1 MSRSPA
7 RWLAAWRAALR
18 IARRD
23 ALRAKGRSALVI
35 AMIALPVMAVVG
47 VDVLVRTAEVTPG
60 ERIGRELGAADASV
74 KTPYGDGSVVQAP
87 DAQRHFPTGEVAPA
101 DDPLPIAEVI
111 AALPPGSRVIPHRQ
125 GPVRFSTDDGLA
137 YAWVHEIDATDELA
151 NGLFPVQEGR
161 VPAAD
166 GEVAVSP
173 ELRMRGFTVGGT
185 MRMGTEDRLFRI
197 VGVISDPQRLRQDV
211 VVGPPG
217 TLLQRG
223 DVDAFSS
230 GWLVDAPQ
238 PVRWSDVQA
247 ANEVG
252 LVVLSR
258 AVLLDPPPASA
269 VEAEFGEAQVD
280 PGAAAVVGLVIAMAL
295 LEVVLLAGP
304 AFAVGTRRQRRQL
317 ALVAVAGGDRRH
329 IRRVVLSGGLVLGG
343 VGGVLGAVLG
353 VAVAAAARHPLQRL
367 SDSALGPVDLR
378 VVEVGGVAALG
389 ALIGLLAALVPA
401 ILTSR
406 QEIVAALHGRR
417 GTLRSAR
424 RWPALGLVVAAV
436 GVAAAISG
444 AAGFSTSLIIVGAIA
459 TQLGLLLAAPTVVG
473 LAGATAARMPLWLR
487 FGARDAARHRSRSAP
502 AVAAVMAAVAGSVA
516 LAIGGASDHA
526 EQLAEYQPQLAAG
539 NASVFL
545 YDTTARQRQQVRE
558 VLTGAFPDATV
569 TEARELRPPRDCGEQ
584 CFLGMTQYGCDGAGG
599 PRAGCLENYRLGVL
613 VGDAGTLRTFL
624 DDVPQAAAA
633 TLRAGGA
640 VVFRP
645 QHERGGQAR
654 LTLHRY
660 EPQSDTIAELDGWT
674 MPVTVLPVGGVAPAQ
689 AVLSPEAAARTGLST
704 PLRSYSVRTAQP
716 PSAELEQATNERLAA
731 ILPPAGEPLYVERG
745 YTESLTLPFLVLV
758 AASALVTL
766 GGTLVATGLAG
777 ADARADLATMAAVGA
792 APSTRRRIAMSQA
805 AVVAA
810 LGAGLGLLA
819 GLVPGIAI
827 AYPLTGQGGD
837 AVGLSS
843 TVYVDVPWLVLLVL
857 VVAVPAL
864 AVLTAGVFTRSRLP
878 MVARAQ

>member
-1 MSRSPA
+1 VSGGLA
-7 RWLAAWRAALR
+7 RWLTAWRAALR

-23 ALRAKGRSALVI
+23 ALRAKGRSALVV
-35 AMIALPVMAVVG
+35 AMIALPVMAVVA
-47 VDVLVRTAEVTPG
+47 VDVMVRTAEVTPA
-60 ERIGRELGAADASV
+60 ERITRELGAADASV
-74 KTPYGDGSVVQAP
+74 KTPYGDSSVAQAP
-87 DAQRHFPTGEVAPA
+87 DAERHFPTGVVAPPA
-101 DDPLPIAEVI
+101 DGPLPIAEVT
-111 AALPPGSRVIPHRQ
+111 AALPTGSRVIPYRQ
-125 GPVRFSTDDGLA
+125 GQTQFVTENGRA
-137 YAWVHEIDATDELA
+137 HAWVHELDVTDEMTA
-151 NGLFPVQEGR
+151 GLFPVREGR
-161 VPAAD
+161 APAAD

-173 ELRMRGFTVGGT
+173 ELRMRGFTVGAT
-185 MRMGTEDRLFRI
+185 MRMGTDDRLQRI
-197 VGVISDPQRLRQDV
+197 VGVIDDPQRLHQDV

-217 TLLQRG
+217 TLLRRG

-230 GWLVDAPQ
+230 GWLVDAPR
-238 PVRWSDVQA
+238 PLRWSDVRA
-247 ANEVG
+247 ANETG
-252 LVVLSR
+252 LVILSK

-269 VEAEFGEAQVD
+269 VEAEFGGARVD

-353 VAVAAAARHPLQRL
+353 VTVAALARQPLQRL
-367 SDSALGPVDLR
+367 SDSALGPVNLR
-378 VVEVGGVAALG
+378 LLEVGGVAALG

-406 QEIVAALHGRR
+406 QEVVTALQGRR

-424 RWPALGLVVAAV
+424 RWPALGLVVAAG
-436 GVAAAISG
+436 GVALAIWG
-444 AAGFSTSLIIVGAIA
+444 ATGRRDGPIIAGAIT
-459 TQLGLLLAAPTVVG
+459 TQLGLLLAAPAVIGLVG
-473 LAGATAARMPLWLR
+473 TLAARMPLWLR

-545 YDTTARQRQQVRE
+545 YDATAREREQVRG
-558 VLTGAFPDATV
+558 VLTSAFPDGTLV
-569 TEARELRPPRDCGEQ
+569 ESRELAPPPDCGEE
-584 CFLGMTQYGCDGAGG
+584 CFLDVTTYGCDGAS
-599 PRAGCLENYRLGVL
+599 RTSRVCDEDHRRGVL
-613 VGDAGTLRTFL
+613 VADTLALQTL
-624 DDVPQAAAA
+624 IGDVPQAAKE
-633 TLRAGGA
+633 TLGSGGA

-654 LTLHRY
+654 LTLTQYQPR
-660 EPQSDTIAELDGWT
+660 SDTSTELDSWS
-674 MPVTVLPVGGVAPAQ
+674 MPATVVPVRGTAPAY
-689 AVLSPEAAARTGLST
+689 AVLSPEAAARTGLPT
-704 PLRSYSVRTAQP
+704 PLESLAVRTAEL
-716 PSAELEQATNERLAA
+716 PSAELERQTNERLTAV
-731 ILPPAGEPLYVERG
+731 LPLDGRPLYVERG
-745 YTESLTLPFLVLV
+745 YTESMALPFLILV

-777 ADARADLATMAAVGA
+777 ADARADLATMAAIGA
-792 APSTRRRIAMSQA
+792 APATRRRIAMSQA

-810 LGAGLGLLA
+810 LGAGLGLIA

-827 AYPLTGQGGD
+827 AYPLTGRSYGPP
-837 AVGLSS
+837 GLD
-843 TVYVDVPWLVLLVL
+843 TVYVDVPWLVLGIL
-857 VVAVPAL
+857 VVAVPTL
-864 AVLTAGVFTRSRLP
+864 AVLTAGLFTRSRLP

>member
-1 MSRSPA
+1 
-7 RWLAAWRAALR
+7 
-18 IARRD
+18 
-23 ALRAKGRSALVI
+23 
-35 AMIALPVMAVVG
+35 
-47 VDVLVRTAEVTPG
+47 
-60 ERIGRELGAADASV
+60 
-74 KTPYGDGSVVQAP
+74 
-87 DAQRHFPTGEVAPA
+87 
-101 DDPLPIAEVI
+101 
-111 AALPPGSRVIPHRQ
+111 
-125 GPVRFSTDDGLA
+125 
-137 YAWVHEIDATDELA
+137 
-151 NGLFPVQEGR
+151 
-161 VPAAD
+161 
-166 GEVAVSP
+166 
-173 ELRMRGFTVGGT
+173 
-185 MRMGTEDRLFRI
+185 
-197 VGVISDPQRLRQDV
+197 
-211 VVGPPG
+211 
-217 TLLQRG
+217 
-223 DVDAFSS
+223 
-230 GWLVDAPQ
+230 
-238 PVRWSDVQA
+238 
-247 ANEVG
+247 
-252 LVVLSR
+252 
-258 AVLLDPPPASA
+258 
-269 VEAEFGEAQVD
+269 
-280 PGAAAVVGLVIAMAL
+280 
-295 LEVVLLAGP
+295 
-304 AFAVGTRRQRRQL
+304 
-317 ALVAVAGGDRRH
+317 
-329 IRRVVLSGGLVLGG
+329 
-343 VGGVLGAVLG
+343 
-353 VAVAAAARHPLQRL
+353 
-367 SDSALGPVDLR
+367 
-378 VVEVGGVAALG
+378 
-389 ALIGLLAALVPA
+389 
-401 ILTSR
+401 
-406 QEIVAALHGRR
+406 
-417 GTLRSAR
+417 
-424 RWPALGLVVAAV
+424 
-436 GVAAAISG
+436 
-444 AAGFSTSLIIVGAIA
+444 
-459 TQLGLLLAAPTVVG
+459 
-473 LAGATAARMPLWLR
+473 MPLWLR

-545 YDTTARQRQQVRE
+545 YDATTRERKQVRD
-558 VLTGAFPDATV
+558 VLASAFPAGTLV
-569 TEARELRPPRDCGEQ
+569 ENRELTPPRDCGDQ
-584 CFLGMTQYGCDGAGG
+584 CVVELTRPGCDMRS
-599 PRAGCLENYRLGVL
+599 PDSTDCFENYQIGVL
-613 VGDAGTLRTFL
+613 VGDTLVLQTLL
-624 DDVPQAAAA
+624 DEVPQEAET

-654 LTLHRY
+654 LTLNRY
-660 EPQSDTIAELDGWT
+660 EPQSDTVAELDGWT

-689 AVLSPEAAARTGLST
+689 AVLSPEAAARTGLPT

-731 ILPPAGEPLYVERG
+731 ILPLSGEPLYVERG